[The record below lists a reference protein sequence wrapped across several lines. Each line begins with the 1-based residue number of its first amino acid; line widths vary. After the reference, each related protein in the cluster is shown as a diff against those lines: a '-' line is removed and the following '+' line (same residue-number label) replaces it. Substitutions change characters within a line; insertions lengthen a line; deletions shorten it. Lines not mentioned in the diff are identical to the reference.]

1 MYQSGL
7 KCSQSWQQEAEAP
20 KNTTLALRAQKP
32 VSSALLCTAC
42 VTNDKPFSLLNA
54 ISSFAKSKNK
64 MLVWQITDYIFTAAA
79 NLLLGGYTSALT
91 ISISIIRN
99 RLMIKK
105 KMTKTILSILIILRT
120 IVGSLSQSTW
130 GYWLFANHLFSLL

>member
-1 MYQSGL
+1 MTILPSIT
-7 KCSQSWQQEAEAP
+7 S
-20 KNTTLALRAQKP
+20 TLSHWNP
-32 VSSALLCTAC
+32 LCC
-42 VTNDKPFSLLNA
+42 HILFYK
-54 ISSFAKSKNK
+54 IKNK
-64 MLVWQITDYIFTAAA
+64 MPVWQITDYIFTAAA

>member
-1 MYQSGL
+1 METKIESYIMTVYL
-7 KCSQSWQQEAEAP
+7 
-20 KNTTLALRAQKP
+20 LAQ
-32 VSSALLCTAC
+32 VFSAIGALC
-42 VTNDKPFSLLNA
+42 VA

-64 MLVWQITDYIFTAAA
+64 MLVWQITDYIFTAIA
-79 NLLLGGYTSALT
+79 NLLLGGYTGALT

>member
-1 MYQSGL
+1 
-7 KCSQSWQQEAEAP
+7 
-20 KNTTLALRAQKP
+20 
-32 VSSALLCTAC
+32 
-42 VTNDKPFSLLNA
+42 
-54 ISSFAKSKNK
+54 

-130 GYWLFANHLFSLL
+130 GYWLFAYHLFSLL

>member
-1 MYQSGL
+1 M
-7 KCSQSWQQEAEAP
+7 P
-20 KNTTLALRAQKP
+20 
-32 VSSALLCTAC
+32 
-42 VTNDKPFSLLNA
+42 
-54 ISSFAKSKNK
+54 
-64 MLVWQITDYIFTAAA
+64 VWQITDYIFTAAA

-120 IVGSLSQSTW
+120 IVGSLSQSIW

>member
-1 MYQSGL
+1 MTILPS
-7 KCSQSWQQEAEAP
+7 STS
-20 KNTTLALRAQKP
+20 TLSHWNP
-32 VSSALLCTAC
+32 LCC
-42 VTNDKPFSLLNA
+42 HILFYK
-54 ISSFAKSKNK
+54 IKNK
-64 MLVWQITDYIFTAAA
+64 MPVWQITDYIFTAAA

-130 GYWLFANHLFSLL
+130 GYWLFANHLFSFL

>member
-1 MYQSGL
+1 
-7 KCSQSWQQEAEAP
+7 
-20 KNTTLALRAQKP
+20 
-32 VSSALLCTAC
+32 
-42 VTNDKPFSLLNA
+42 
-54 ISSFAKSKNK
+54 

-91 ISISIIRN
+91 IIISIIRN

-130 GYWLFANHLFSLL
+130 GYWLFANHLLSLL

>member
-1 MYQSGL
+1 MTILPS
-7 KCSQSWQQEAEAP
+7 STS
-20 KNTTLALRAQKP
+20 TLSHWNP
-32 VSSALLCTAC
+32 LCC
-42 VTNDKPFSLLNA
+42 HILFYK
-54 ISSFAKSKNK
+54 IKNK
-64 MLVWQITDYIFTAAA
+64 MPVWQITDYIFTAAA

-120 IVGSLSQSTW
+120 IVGSYLNQLGVIRYLPIIS
-130 GYWLFANHLFSLL
+130 

>member
-1 MYQSGL
+1 M
-7 KCSQSWQQEAEAP
+7 P
-20 KNTTLALRAQKP
+20 
-32 VSSALLCTAC
+32 
-42 VTNDKPFSLLNA
+42 
-54 ISSFAKSKNK
+54 
-64 MLVWQITDYIFTAAA
+64 VWQITDYIFTAAA

-130 GYWLFANHLFSLL
+130 GYSLFANHLLSLL